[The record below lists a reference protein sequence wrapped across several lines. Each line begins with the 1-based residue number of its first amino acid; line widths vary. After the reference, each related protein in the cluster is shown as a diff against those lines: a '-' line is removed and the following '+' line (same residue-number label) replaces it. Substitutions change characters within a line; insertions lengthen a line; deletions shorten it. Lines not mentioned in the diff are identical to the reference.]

1 MDIRANA
8 DIKRVEQFQ
17 ENIKKQL
24 VSREFQTIM
33 HEALSENADNMELK
47 ISNHAQKRLDQR
59 GLSLAGEDMSNLSQA
74 MDELNDKGSKN
85 SLLFY
90 KDMALIASIDNRT
103 IITALNQNELDTVMN
118 IDSTKFIKDKD

>member
-1 MDIRANA
+1 MDIRANS
-8 DIKRVEQFQ
+8 DIKRVEPLRQH
-17 ENIKKQL
+17 NKKQQ

-33 HEALSENADNMELK
+33 QESLSPSIDDKELK

-59 GLSLAGEDMSNLSQA
+59 GFSLAGEDMSNLSQA
-74 MDELNDKGSKN
+74 MDELEDKGSKN

-118 IDSTKFIKDKD
+118 IDSTKFIKD

>member
-8 DIKRVEQFQ
+8 DIKRIEPFRQ
-17 ENIKKQL
+17 NNKKQQ

-33 HEALSENADNMELK
+33 QEALSPSTDDKELK

-59 GLSLAGEDMSNLSQA
+59 GFSLAGEDMSNLSQA
-74 MDELNDKGSKN
+74 MDELEDKGSKN

-118 IDSTKFIKDKD
+118 IDSTKFIKD

>member
-1 MDIRANA
+1 M
-8 DIKRVEQFQ
+8 Q
-17 ENIKKQL
+17 EAM
-24 VSREFQTIM
+24 SQTT
-33 HEALSENADNMELK
+33 EAKELK

-59 GLSLAGEDMSNLSQA
+59 GFSLVGEDMTNLSQA

-118 IDSTKFIKDKD
+118 IDSTKFIKD

>member
-1 MDIRANA
+1 M
-8 DIKRVEQFQ
+8 Q
-17 ENIKKQL
+17 
-24 VSREFQTIM
+24 
-33 HEALSENADNMELK
+33 EALSQTTDDKELK

-59 GLSLAGEDMSNLSQA
+59 GFSLEGEDMSNLSQA

-118 IDSTKFIKDKD
+118 IDSTKFIKD

>member
-1 MDIRANA
+1 MDIRANYE
-8 DIKRVEQFQ
+8 IKRVEPLRQ
-17 ENIKKQL
+17 NNKKQQ
-24 VSREFQTIM
+24 VSREFRAIM
-33 HEALSENADNMELK
+33 KEALSPSTDDKELK

-59 GLSLAGEDMSNLSQA
+59 GFSLAGKDMSNLSQA
-74 MDELNDKGSKN
+74 MDELDDKGSKN

-118 IDSTKFIKDKD
+118 IDSTKFIKD

>member
-1 MDIRANA
+1 MDIRANT
-8 DIKRVEQFQ
+8 DIKRVEPLRQNSKNQ
-17 ENIKKQL
+17 Q

-33 HEALSENADNMELK
+33 QEALSRTTDCKELK

-59 GLSLAGEDMSNLSQA
+59 GFSLEGEDMSNLSQA

-118 IDSTKFIKDKD
+118 IDSTKFIKD

>member
-8 DIKRVEQFQ
+8 DIKRVEPLQQ
-17 ENIKKQL
+17 NNKKQQ

-33 HEALSENADNMELK
+33 QEALSQRTDDKELK

-59 GLSLAGEDMSNLSQA
+59 GFSLAGEDMSNLSQA
-74 MDELNDKGSKN
+74 MDELDDKGSKN

-103 IITALNQNELDTVMN
+103 IITALNQIELDTVMN
-118 IDSTKFIKDKD
+118 IDSTKFIKD

>member
-1 MDIRANA
+1 MEIRANT
-8 DIKRVEQFQ
+8 DVKLVEPFRQ
-17 ENIKKQL
+17 NNKKQQ

-33 HEALSENADNMELK
+33 QEALIQSADDKELK

-59 GLSLAGEDMSNLSQA
+59 GFSLAGEDMSNLSQA
-74 MDELNDKGSKN
+74 IDELDDKGSKN

-118 IDSTKFIKDKD
+118 IDSTKFIKD

>member
-8 DIKRVEQFQ
+8 DIKRVEPLQQ
-17 ENIKKQL
+17 NNKKQQ

-33 HEALSENADNMELK
+33 QEALSQRTDDKELK

-59 GLSLAGEDMSNLSQA
+59 GFSLAGEDMSNLSQA
-74 MDELNDKGSKN
+74 MDELDDKGAKN

-118 IDSTKFIKDKD
+118 IDSTKVIKD

>member
-8 DIKRVEQFQ
+8 DIKRVEPLQQ
-17 ENIKKQL
+17 NNKKQQ

-33 HEALSENADNMELK
+33 QEALSQRTDDKELK

-59 GLSLAGEDMSNLSQA
+59 GFSLAGEDMSNLSQA
-74 MDELNDKGSKN
+74 MDELDDKGSKN

-103 IITALNQNELDTVMN
+103 IITALNQNQLDTVMN
-118 IDSTKFIKDKD
+118 IDSTKFIKD

>member
-1 MDIRANA
+1 
-8 DIKRVEQFQ
+8 
-17 ENIKKQL
+17 
-24 VSREFQTIM
+24 
-33 HEALSENADNMELK
+33 
-47 ISNHAQKRLDQR
+47 
-59 GLSLAGEDMSNLSQA
+59 MSNLSQA

-118 IDSTKFIKDKD
+118 IDSTKFIKD

>member
-1 MDIRANA
+1 MNIRANT
-8 DIKRVEQFQ
+8 DIKRVEPFRQ
-17 ENIKKQL
+17 NNKQHQ
-24 VSREFQTIM
+24 VPREFQTIM
-33 HEALSENADNMELK
+33 QEALSQRTDDKELK

-59 GLSLAGEDMSNLSQA
+59 GFSLEGEDMSNLSQA
-74 MDELNDKGSKN
+74 MDELDDKGSKN

-118 IDSTKFIKDKD
+118 IDSTKFIKD

>member
-8 DIKRVEQFQ
+8 DIKRVEPLRQ
-17 ENIKKQL
+17 NNKKQQ

-33 HEALSENADNMELK
+33 QEALSQSTDDKELK

-59 GLSLAGEDMSNLSQA
+59 GFSLAGEDMSNLSQA
-74 MDELNDKGSKN
+74 MDELDDKGSKN

-118 IDSTKFIKDKD
+118 IDSTKFIKD

>member
-8 DIKRVEQFQ
+8 DIKRVEPLRQ
-17 ENIKKQL
+17 NNKKQQ

-33 HEALSENADNMELK
+33 QEALSPSTDDKELK

-59 GLSLAGEDMSNLSQA
+59 GFSLAGEDMSNLSQA
-74 MDELNDKGSKN
+74 MDELEDKGSKN

-118 IDSTKFIKDKD
+118 IDSTKFIKD

>member
-1 MDIRANA
+1 MDIRANT
-8 DIKRVEQFQ
+8 DIKRVEPFLQ
-17 ENIKKQL
+17 NNKKQQI
-24 VSREFQTIM
+24 SREFQTIM
-33 HEALSENADNMELK
+33 QEALSQTTDDKELK

-59 GLSLAGEDMSNLSQA
+59 GFSLAGEDMSNLSQA
-74 MDELNDKGSKN
+74 MDELDDKGSKN

-118 IDSTKFIKDKD
+118 IDSTKFIKD

>member
-1 MDIRANA
+1 MEIRANT
-8 DIKRVEQFQ
+8 DVKRVEPFRQ
-17 ENIKKQL
+17 NNKKQQ

-33 HEALSENADNMELK
+33 QEALSQSADDKELK

-59 GLSLAGEDMSNLSQA
+59 GFSLAGEDMSNLSQA
-74 MDELNDKGSKN
+74 IDELDDKGSKN

-118 IDSTKFIKDKD
+118 IDSTKFIKD

>member
-1 MDIRANA
+1 MDIRTNT
-8 DIKRVEQFQ
+8 DIKRVEPVLQ
-17 ENIKKQL
+17 NNKKQQ

-33 HEALSENADNMELK
+33 QEALSQSTDDKELK

-59 GLSLAGEDMSNLSQA
+59 GFSLAGEDMSNLSQA
-74 MDELNDKGSKN
+74 MDELDDKGSKN

-118 IDSTKFIKDKD
+118 IDSTKFIKD

>member
-1 MDIRANA
+1 MDIRANV
-8 DIKRVEQFQ
+8 DIKRVEPLQQ
-17 ENIKKQL
+17 NNKKQQ

-33 HEALSENADNMELK
+33 QEALSQRTDDKELK

-59 GLSLAGEDMSNLSQA
+59 GFSLAGEDMSNLSQA
-74 MDELNDKGSKN
+74 MDELDDKGSKN

-118 IDSTKFIKDKD
+118 IDSTKFIKD

>member
-1 MDIRANA
+1 MDIRSNA
-8 DIKRVEQFQ
+8 DIKRVEPLRQ
-17 ENIKKQL
+17 NNKKQQ
-24 VSREFQTIM
+24 VSREFQTII
-33 HEALSENADNMELK
+33 HDVLIRTSDDKELK

-59 GLSLAGEDMSNLSQA
+59 GFSLAGEDMSNLSQA
-74 MDELNDKGSKN
+74 MDELDDKGSKN

-118 IDSTKFIKDKD
+118 IDSTKFIKD

>member
-33 HEALSENADNMELK
+33 HEALSGNADNMELK

-118 IDSTKFIKDKD
+118 IDSTKFIKD

>member
-8 DIKRVEQFQ
+8 EIKRVEPLQQ
-17 ENIKKQL
+17 NNKNQQ

-33 HEALSENADNMELK
+33 QEALSQSTDDKELK
-47 ISNHAQKRLDQR
+47 ISNHAQKRLEQR
-59 GLSLAGEDMSNLSQA
+59 GFSLAGEDMSNLSQA
-74 MDELNDKGSKN
+74 MDELDDKGSKN

-90 KDMALIASIDNRT
+90 KDMAWIASIDNRT

-118 IDSTKFIKDKD
+118 IDSTKFIKD

>member
-1 MDIRANA
+1 M
-8 DIKRVEQFQ
+8 Q
-17 ENIKKQL
+17 
-24 VSREFQTIM
+24 
-33 HEALSENADNMELK
+33 EALSQRTDDKELK

-59 GLSLAGEDMSNLSQA
+59 GFSLAGEDMSNLSQA
-74 MDELNDKGSKN
+74 MDELDDKGSKN

-118 IDSTKFIKDKD
+118 IDSTKFIKD

>member
-1 MDIRANA
+1 MEIRANT
-8 DIKRVEQFQ
+8 DVKRVEPFRQNNKNQ
-17 ENIKKQL
+17 Q

-33 HEALSENADNMELK
+33 QEVLSQSADDKELK

-59 GLSLAGEDMSNLSQA
+59 GFSLAGEDMNNLSQA
-74 MDELNDKGSKN
+74 MDELDDKGSKN

-118 IDSTKFIKDKD
+118 IDSTKFIKN

>member
-8 DIKRVEQFQ
+8 DIKRVEPFRQD
-17 ENIKKQL
+17 NKKQQI
-24 VSREFQTIM
+24 SREFQTIM
-33 HEALSENADNMELK
+33 QEALSQSIDDKELK

-59 GLSLAGEDMSNLSQA
+59 GFSLAGEDMSNLSQA
-74 MDELNDKGSKN
+74 MDELDDKGSKN

-90 KDMALIASIDNRT
+90 KDMALIASINNRT

-118 IDSTKFIKDKD
+118 IDSTKFIKD

>member
-1 MDIRANA
+1 MDIRANT
-8 DIKRVEQFQ
+8 DIKRVEPFRQ
-17 ENIKKQL
+17 NNKKQQI
-24 VSREFQTIM
+24 SSEFQALM
-33 HEALSENADNMELK
+33 QEALSQSTDDKALK

-59 GLSLAGEDMSNLSQA
+59 GFSLAGEDMSNLSQA
-74 MDELNDKGSKN
+74 MDELDDKGSKN

-118 IDSTKFIKDKD
+118 IDSTKFIKD

>member
-8 DIKRVEQFQ
+8 DIKRIEPFRQD
-17 ENIKKQL
+17 NKKQQ
-24 VSREFQTIM
+24 VSREFQTLM
-33 HEALSENADNMELK
+33 QEALTHSTDVKGLK

-59 GLSLAGEDMSNLSQA
+59 GFSLAGEDMSNLSQA
-74 MDELNDKGSKN
+74 MDELDDKGSKN

-118 IDSTKFIKDKD
+118 IDSTKFIKD

>member
-118 IDSTKFIKDKD
+118 IDSTKFIKD

>member
-8 DIKRVEQFQ
+8 DIKRVEPLRQ
-17 ENIKKQL
+17 NNKKQQ

-33 HEALSENADNMELK
+33 QEALSQRTDDKELK

-59 GLSLAGEDMSNLSQA
+59 GFSLAGEDMSNLSQA
-74 MDELNDKGSKN
+74 MDELDDKGSKN

-118 IDSTKFIKDKD
+118 IDSTKFIKD

>member
-1 MDIRANA
+1 MGIRANV
-8 DIKRVEQFQ
+8 DVNRVEQIRKHNKNQ
-17 ENIKKQL
+17 Q
-24 VSREFQTIM
+24 VPREFQTIIQ
-33 HEALSENADNMELK
+33 EALRQSADDKELK

-59 GLSLAGEDMSNLSQA
+59 GFSLAGEDRNNLSQA
-74 MDELNDKGSKN
+74 MDELDDKGSKN

-118 IDSTKFIKDKD
+118 IDSTKFIKD

>member
-8 DIKRVEQFQ
+8 DIKRIEPLQQ
-17 ENIKKQL
+17 HNKKQQ
-24 VSREFQTIM
+24 VPREFQTIM
-33 HEALSENADNMELK
+33 QEALSPRTDDKELK
-47 ISNHAQKRLDQR
+47 ISSHAQKRLDQR
-59 GLSLAGEDMSNLSQA
+59 GFSLAGEDMSNLSQA
-74 MDELNDKGSKN
+74 MDELDDKGSKN

-118 IDSTKFIKDKD
+118 IDSTKFIKD

>member
-8 DIKRVEQFQ
+8 DIKRVEPLQQ
-17 ENIKKQL
+17 NNKKQQ

-33 HEALSENADNMELK
+33 QEALSQRTDDKELK

-59 GLSLAGEDMSNLSQA
+59 GFSLAGEDMSNLSQA
-74 MDELNDKGSKN
+74 MEELDDKGSKN

-118 IDSTKFIKDKD
+118 IDSTKFIKD

>member
-1 MDIRANA
+1 MDIRANT
-8 DIKRVEQFQ
+8 DIKRVEPLRQNSKNQ
-17 ENIKKQL
+17 Q
-24 VSREFQTIM
+24 VSREFQTIIQ
-33 HEALSENADNMELK
+33 EALSQTTDDKELK

-59 GLSLAGEDMSNLSQA
+59 GFSLEGEDMSNLSQA
-74 MDELNDKGSKN
+74 MDELDDKGSKN

-118 IDSTKFIKDKD
+118 IDSTKFIKD

>member
-8 DIKRVEQFQ
+8 DIKRVEPLQQ
-17 ENIKKQL
+17 INKKQQ

-33 HEALSENADNMELK
+33 QEALSQSTDDKGLK

-59 GLSLAGEDMSNLSQA
+59 GFSLAGEDMSNLSQA

-118 IDSTKFIKDKD
+118 IDSTKFIKD

>member
-1 MDIRANA
+1 MDIRANT
-8 DIKRVEQFQ
+8 DIKRVEPLRQNSKNQ
-17 ENIKKQL
+17 Q

-33 HEALSENADNMELK
+33 QEALSQTTDDKELK

-59 GLSLAGEDMSNLSQA
+59 GFSLAGEDMSNLSQA
-74 MDELNDKGSKN
+74 MDELDDKGSKN

-90 KDMALIASIDNRT
+90 KDMAWIASIDNRT

-118 IDSTKFIKDKD
+118 IDSTKFIKD